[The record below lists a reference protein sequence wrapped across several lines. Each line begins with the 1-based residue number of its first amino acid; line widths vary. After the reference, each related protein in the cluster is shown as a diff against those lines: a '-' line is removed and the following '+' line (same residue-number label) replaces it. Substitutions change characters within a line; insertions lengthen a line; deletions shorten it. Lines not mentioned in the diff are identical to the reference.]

1 MRIKQKELIDLL
13 KEFNELGIQNQID
26 YQKFYLYSIITHST
40 AIEGS
45 TVTEVE
51 NQLLFDQGIPAAKRS
66 MTEQLMNLDLK
77 AAYDKSME
85 FAAQKK
91 EITIPML
98 KELSALV
105 MKNTGSVYN
114 IISGSFDSS
123 KGDLRLVNVSA
134 GVGGKSYLSYTK
146 VPDYLEKFCTW
157 LNKERE
163 QLPKDDIYA
172 AYKLSFE
179 AHYRLVTIHPWV
191 DGNGRMSRLVM
202 NQLQFEQNILP
213 TIVYTDHKADY
224 ITALAS
230 SRDNDDSSI
239 FCGFMFDELAA
250 YLKSSIA
257 EFRKSLNG
265 TVEADSG
272 TVNGTVKDKENAII
286 KAIRSNP
293 QITQAELSEELG
305 IALRTLKRYM
315 KTLADD
321 GKIERVGSDKN
332 GMWKVRK

>member
-1 MRIKQKELIDLL
+1 MKAEQKELIDLF
-13 KEFNELGIQNQID
+13 KEFNELDIQNQID

-66 MTEQLMNLDLK
+66 MTEQFMNLDLK

-91 EITIPML
+91 EITIQML

-114 IISGSFDSS
+114 TISGSFDSS

-146 VPDYLEKFCTW
+146 VPDYLEKFCSW
-157 LNKERE
+157 LNKERK

-250 YLKSSIA
+250 YLKRSIT
-257 EFRKSLNG
+257 EFRKSLDG
-265 TVEADSG
+265 TVKADSG

-293 QITQAELSEELG
+293 QITQSELSEELG

>member
-66 MTEQLMNLDLK
+66 MTEQFMNLDLK
-77 AAYDKSME
+77 AAYDKSMK

-91 EITIPML
+91 EITIQML

-114 IISGSFDSS
+114 TISGSFDSS

-146 VPDYLEKFCTW
+146 VPGYLEKFCTW

-257 EFRKSLNG
+257 EFRESLDG
-265 TVEADSG
+265 TVKADSG

-286 KAIRSNP
+286 KAIRNNP
-293 QITQAELSEELG
+293 QITQSELSEELG

>member
-1 MRIKQKELIDLL
+1 MRIKQKELIDLF
-13 KEFNELGIQNQID
+13 KEFNELDIQNQID

-66 MTEQLMNLDLK
+66 MTEQFMNLDLK

-91 EITIPML
+91 EITIQML

-114 IISGSFDSS
+114 TISGSFDSS

-157 LNKERE
+157 LNKERK
-163 QLPKDDIYA
+163 QLSKDDIYA

-265 TVEADSG
+265 TVKTDSG

-286 KAIRSNP
+286 KAIRNNP
-293 QITQAELSEELG
+293 QITQSELSEELG

>member
-1 MRIKQKELIDLL
+1 MRIKQKELIDLF
-13 KEFNELGIQNQID
+13 KEFNELDIQNQID

-66 MTEQLMNLDLK
+66 MTEQFMNLDLK

-91 EITIPML
+91 EITIQML

-114 IISGSFDSS
+114 TISGSFDSS

-146 VPDYLEKFCTW
+146 VPGYLEKFCSW

-163 QLPKDDIYA
+163 QLPNDDIYA
-172 AYKLSFE
+172 AYNLSFE

-257 EFRKSLNG
+257 EFRKSLDG
-265 TVEADSG
+265 TVKADSG

-293 QITQAELSEELG
+293 QITQSELSEELG